1 MNDIEKILQTTSK
14 EKFEVPQ
21 KVHQRVKYTLKN
33 KKKTQNYYFMKKF
46 ITALASLMIIFIGSV
61 GVYAACGGTIGGKPI
76 LDWFGIDF
84 SDRYFEYVVPVEN
97 ESIETNGAKLSL
109 INTVCDDGFITFEF
123 DLALKEDAKNQLGS
137 IEKLEWMANTESLVI
152 SFNDRA
158 GISAHNNYIQID
170 GKIYDISSSKRY
182 QQVTKMSD
190 YEYKIYQMYFLTD
203 KELQGKADFT
213 VTLDNISIVNMN
225 ETKDFKSR
233 VRSYK
238 KEPESIEELLY
249 KSGSNQTIDEILK
262 NYDDNS
268 TYIQIKNDPSISD
281 DFKVMLESAWY
292 SDGNLTL
299 PDTQTG
305 LKTFV
310 KTYKTKGSTIEDIL
324 KENGIEEDIETILAR
339 YSDDITIDELRREY
353 SSDYDSVS
361 KELSLE
367 EYAMATDKIDR
378 EMSPERKAKRKEIFT
393 LVSLYD
399 GAEGLK
405 EKNIIMDGNF
415 NVNLSKNAILEDTNV
430 IPQESQTVAY
440 KKMDINI
447 DKVTVTPI
455 QTIITLTSTINN
467 ASSDSMTHT
476 YDKDYIGLLGYY
488 VYDEEGN
495 LLTNHQFEQ
504 KRTLILDNG
513 KTIEWY
519 SSDGV
524 NNLTFNNATMIL
536 KNYITMKTDE
546 NLDSIKVVP
555 YIQETSDNYQLLDS
569 IIIKLK

>member
-1 MNDIEKILQTTSK
+1 M
-14 EKFEVPQ
+14 
-21 KVHQRVKYTLKN
+21 LKN
-33 KKKTQNYYFMKKF
+33 NNDYLSEVYQKINNRLKNTEAQSKRKINLKIAT
-46 ITALASLMIIFIGSV
+46 TTVASTIMVLGTSLTI
-61 GVYAACGGTIGGKPI
+61 YAALGGTIGGKPI

-84 SDRYFEYVVPVEN
+84 SEHYSEYVVPVEN
-97 ESIETNGAKLSL
+97 ESIATDGATLSL

-123 DLALKEDAKNQLGS
+123 DLTFNEDAKKQLGN
-137 IEKLEWMANTESLVI
+137 IEDAESLVV
-152 SFNDRA
+152 SFNDRT
-158 GISAHNNYIQID
+158 GISTHNNNIQID
-170 GKIYDISSSKRY
+170 GKLYDISSSKRH
-182 QQVTKMSD
+182 QQVMKISD
-190 YEYKIYQMYFLTD
+190 CEYKIYQMYFLAD
-203 KELQGKADFT
+203 DELQGKNNFT
-213 VTLDNISIVNMN
+213 VTFDNISIVNMN
-225 ETKDFKSR
+225 EKKDFKSR

-238 KEPESIEELLY
+238 KEPENIEDLLY

-281 DFKVMLESAWY
+281 EFKVMLESAWY
-292 SDGNLTL
+292 SDVNLTL
-299 PDTQTG
+299 PNNQTG

-324 KENGIEEDIETILAR
+324 KENGIEEDIETILSR
-339 YSDDITIDELRREY
+339 YSDDITIDELSREY
-353 SSDYDSVS
+353 LSDYDSVS

-405 EKNIIMDGNF
+405 EKDIIMDGNF
-415 NVNLSKNAILEDTNV
+415 NINLSKNQILEDTNV

-476 YDKDYIGLLGYY
+476 YDKDYIGSLGYY
-488 VYDEEGN
+488 VYDEEGK

-524 NNLTFNNATMIL
+524 NNLTFNNATMTL
-536 KNYITMKTDE
+536 KNYITLKTDE
-546 NLDSIKVVP
+546 NLDSIKIVP
-555 YIQETSDNYQLLDS
+555 YIQESSDNNHLLDP

>member
-1 MNDIEKILQTTSK
+1 MLKDNKEYLSNVYQKIDNRLSNVEPQNKRKLNLKTVSTAIASTIIVLGTSL
-14 EKFEVPQ
+14 
-21 KVHQRVKYTLKN
+21 T
-33 KKKTQNYYFMKKF
+33 
-46 ITALASLMIIFIGSV
+46 
-61 GVYAACGGTIGGKPI
+61 VYATLGGTIGGKPM

-84 SDRYFEYVVPVEN
+84 SDRYSEYVVPIEK

-123 DLALKEDAKNQLGS
+123 DLTLNEDAKNQLGNIVDS
-137 IEKLEWMANTESLVI
+137 ESLVI

-170 GKIYDISSSKRY
+170 GKIYDISSSKRH
-182 QQVTKMSD
+182 QQVTKISD

-203 KELQGKADFT
+203 KELQGKTDFT

-292 SDGNLTL
+292 ADGNLTL
-299 PDTQTG
+299 PNTQTG

-378 EMSPERKAKRKEIFT
+378 EMSLERKAKRKEIFT

-405 EKNIIMDGNF
+405 ERDIIMDGNF
-415 NVNLSKNAILEDTNV
+415 NINLSKNAILKDTNV

-455 QTIITLTSTINN
+455 QTIITLKSTINN
-467 ASSDSMTHT
+467 ASSDSITHT

-504 KRTLILDNG
+504 KRMLILDNG

-524 NNLTFNNATMIL
+524 HNLTFNNATMIL
-536 KNYITMKTDE
+536 KNYITLKTDE
-546 NLDSIKVVP
+546 NLGSIKIVP
-555 YIQETSDNYQLLDS
+555 YIQESSDNNHLLDP